1 MAISEDEIQPVGP
14 STTGEDVRL
23 EHLGY
28 EQELKR
34 SFGLLGMIG
43 FSFSVVT
50 SWTALSGVF
59 IVGVTSGGP
68 PVMVFSFIGV
78 SLLTL
83 AVAIPMAE
91 MCSMYPVAGGQ
102 YSWVAALAPP
112 KISRQLS
119 YITGWF
125 MLIGLLAMGATNNS
139 IAAQFVLG
147 MANLVF
153 PSYEIQRWQTVLV
166 AYLVAILAAA
176 INIWGPH
183 LLNRIARFIL
193 IWNITAFFITVIVL
207 LATNDHKQSASFVF
221 VEFQNFTGWDRA
233 MAAIVGIL
241 QACFGM
247 CCYDAPS
254 HMTEEMKSASKQA
267 PQAIIMS
274 VVLGAITGFAFLL
287 VLCFCIGDITTTQN
301 SPTGV
306 PVIQIFYDSTGS
318 KVAAC
323 FLASMIAV
331 IVIVAGNNILA
342 EGSRCVYAF
351 ARDNGLP
358 FSRFLAKVDKKR
370 QVPINAV
377 LLTLVVQLALDAI
390 DFGTSTGFETV
401 IAISTEG
408 FYLSY
413 AMALGSRLLGYVTNH
428 RRTLTGPFALPT
440 SMSISLNVLG
450 LLFLLFASIT
460 FNFPESYP
468 VTKDSMNYTSAAI
481 GVIGVISVATWVVTG
496 RKHFTGPGAWDGSGS
511 RVTEGK
517 VVELNEE
524 TEVEMEKR
532 G

>member
-50 SWTALSGVF
+50 SGVF

-241 QACFGM
+241 QACF
-247 CCYDAPS
+247 
-254 HMTEEMKSASKQA
+254 
-267 PQAIIMS
+267 
-274 VVLGAITGFAFLL
+274 
-287 VLCFCIGDITTTQN
+287 
-301 SPTGV
+301 
-306 PVIQIFYDSTGS
+306 
-318 KVAAC
+318 
-323 FLASMIAV
+323 ASMIAV

-377 LLTLVVQLALDAI
+377 LLTLIVQLALDAI

-496 RKHFTGPGAWDGSGS
+496 RKHFTGPGVWDGSGS

-524 TEVEMEKR
+524 KDEVEMEKR